1 MGFSDGKFFESEMFE
16 DFARTEFRFA
26 DKDKNGFIDTSELKK
41 RLEELSER
49 CEEIL
54 PGAGRVL

>member
-16 DFARTEFRFA
+16 DFARTEFRMS

-49 CEEIL
+49 
-54 PGAGRVL
+54 